1 MNIKLDKTTL
11 IRWKVYFDR
20 ARMYMGY
27 IQFFLIGIV
36 FIKSFK
42 NATLGDF
49 IFKYSLFTIPI
60 LLFLFIVFSLFI
72 GYLDLKFG
80 FREEELKNLS
90 KSNPVLMEL
99 FDSIQEIKK
108 TLDESKNNNLQK
120 KIALSIHA
128 NILLHKI

>member
-1 MNIKLDKTTL
+1 MRNIKLDKTTF

-42 NATLGDF
+42 NATWGDF

-108 TLDESKNNNLQK
+108 TLDESENNNFQK
-120 KIALSIHA
+120 K
-128 NILLHKI
+128 